1 MIFRQPELI
10 NLNAQSLL
18 EVGVIMY
25 ISKRRF
31 LKNLSVLTIGQAFIP
46 FSQAN
51 TSFQPE
57 RKEGNEAHRY
67 AMLVDLRRCI
77 GCQSCTVSC
86 SVENQTPLG
95 EFRTTVRQYEVTNEQ
110 NITNN
115 VLLPRLCNHCDNPP
129 CVQVCPVQA
138 TYQRKDGIVVIDNKR
153 CIGCAYCVQACPYD
167 ARFIN
172 SETKTADKCTFCTH
186 RLEAGL
192 LPACVES
199 CVGGARIIGDL
210 RDPTSTISKMVDEF
224 KDDLKVLKP
233 DHGTIPHVFYLG
245 LDDAFV
251 NEVNGQPMLWQDKEK
266 AE

>member
-1 MIFRQPELI
+1 
-10 NLNAQSLL
+10 
-18 EVGVIMY
+18 MY

>member
-1 MIFRQPELI
+1 
-10 NLNAQSLL
+10 
-18 EVGVIMY
+18 MY

-95 EFRTTVRQYEVTNEQ
+95 EFRTTVRQYEVINEQ

-129 CVQVCPVQA
+129 CVPVCPVQA

-210 RDPTSTISKMVDEF
+210 RDPTSTIRKMVDEF

>member
-1 MIFRQPELI
+1 
-10 NLNAQSLL
+10 
-18 EVGVIMY
+18 MY

-129 CVQVCPVQA
+129 CVPVCPVQA

-233 DHGTIPHVFYLG
+233 DDGTIPHVFYLG